1 MAYGA
6 DDWGSDDDWS
16 SDDESIPKVT
26 RNNNNTFLYGFIIGI
41 VIGFTICKYIK

>member
-6 DDWGSDDDWS
+6 DDWGLDDDWS

-26 RNNNNTFLYGFIIGI
+26 RNNNTFLYGFIIGI

>member
-1 MAYGA
+1 MRVMAYGA
-6 DDWGSDDDWS
+6 DDWG

-26 RNNNNTFLYGFIIGI
+26 RNNTFLQGFILGI